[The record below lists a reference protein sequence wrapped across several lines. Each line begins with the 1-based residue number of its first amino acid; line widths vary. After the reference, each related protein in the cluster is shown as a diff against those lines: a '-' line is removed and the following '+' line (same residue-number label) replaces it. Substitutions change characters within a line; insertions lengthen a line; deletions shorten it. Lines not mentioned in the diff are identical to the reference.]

1 MALVVGEL
9 FGRYR
14 IDAAIGGGGMGQVY
28 RAWDTH
34 LARGVALKVLRDADR
49 PSDELVREARSAAA
63 LHHPNAVAIHDVAV
77 IDGMPV
83 LVMELVDGASLRAWI
98 RAGAPIAARVRW
110 LTDLARVLAA
120 AHRQG
125 IVHRDVK
132 PDNAMVTTGGVL
144 KVLDFGIAKVI
155 GGAGASAPTLG
166 GAWPTLDGHVKGTP
180 AYMAP
185 EQLDGEPV
193 DGRADQY
200 AWGVTA
206 YELLSGFHPMNTVAG
221 ASTTEMTRAIHPTPL
236 AVVAPAIGGALAA
249 VVTRAMA
256 KQPGARFASM
266 DAVVEALAA
275 AGAAAGAA
283 AVGTD
288 HVVTDP
294 APAWAEAGA
303 AAGAGAGAGAGVG
316 ARAGVAGWPGV
327 GAGAGLPGWPG
338 AAAGLGA
345 EGRAAGG
352 TTRSTGDA
360 ATVVER
366 PGAAGSRPE
375 SSPES
380 RSSSSSSPSREPV
393 LASRSS
399 SRSVVVGVVVGLA
412 ALGVL
417 VYAGVATRRTRS
429 TRLAQ
434 VEPAVD
440 AGGSAAADAP
450 PMTADDPWNR
460 PAPVAVVGAAPD
472 GAPAPVDARTRSH
485 STADFPLDDDDLDV
499 FPVDARP
506 RSRPTGAGWPLDAA
520 AMRACSDASECD
532 LRGGEICEDGSCKAC
547 PAGSEP
553 ALGLVCGK
561 RCSEAAQCRRDQR
574 CEPVSLIHRNQPVC
588 IDCAVGQR
596 WYAGDCRTLCG
607 PGGRTCLNSYKCLAV
622 ATADGRASLCL
633 PDGSASCASG
643 EVKHPS
649 GACGMTCRD
658 RSDCAEGEACTFG
671 ECIAP

>member
-34 LARGVALKVLRDADR
+34 LARAVALKVLRDADR
-49 PSDELVREARSAAA
+49 PSDELLREARSAAS
-63 LHHPNAVAIHDVAV
+63 LHHPNAVAIHDVAE

-155 GGAGASAPTLG
+155 GGAGAAAPTLG

-206 YELLSGFHPMNTVAG
+206 YELLAGVHPMTTVEG
-221 ASTTEMTRAIHPTPL
+221 ASTTEMTRAIHPAPL
-236 AVVAPAIGGALAA
+236 AVTAPAIGGALAA
-249 VVTRAMA
+249 IVTRAMA
-256 KQPGARFASM
+256 KQPAARFASM

-275 AGAAAGAA
+275 AGA
-283 AVGTD
+283 GTD
-288 HVVTDP
+288 HVATEP
-294 APAWAEAGA
+294 GPPGAAAAAGWPGT
-303 AAGAGAGAGAGVG
+303 AAGAGEPGAGA
-316 ARAGVAGWPGV
+316 AGWPG
-327 GAGAGLPGWPG
+327 
-338 AAAGLGA
+338 
-345 EGRAAGG
+345 AGG
-352 TTRSTGDA
+352 TTRPTGDA
-360 ATVVER
+360 ATVVDR
-366 PGAAGSRPE
+366 PLAAGSRPP
-375 SSPES
+375 SPESASTS
-380 RSSSSSSPSREPV
+380 RSSSPPSTSTP
-393 LASRSS
+393 RSS
-399 SRSVVVGVVVGLA
+399 RAVVVGVIVGLA
-412 ALGVL
+412 ALGAL
-417 VYAGVATRRTRS
+417 VYAGVATRRSQS
-429 TRLAQ
+429 TRLA
-434 VEPAVD
+434 PAMD
-440 AGGSAAADAP
+440 AGGSATDARS
-450 PMTADDPWNR
+450 AVAEDPWNR
-460 PAPVAVVGAAPD
+460 PAPPVVAPPDAA
-472 GAPAPVDARTRSH
+472 AAPVDARARSR
-485 STADFPLDDDDLDV
+485 TADWPLDDGDLDV
-499 FPVDARP
+499 YPVDARP

-520 AMRACSDASECD
+520 PMRACTHASECD
-532 LRGGEICEDGSCKAC
+532 LRGGEICEDGACKAC

-561 RCSEAAQCRRDQR
+561 RCTEAAQCGRHQR
-574 CEPVSLIHRNQPVC
+574 CEPVSLIHRHQPVC

-596 WYAGDCRTLCG
+596 WYAGDCRALCG
-607 PGGRTCLNSYKCLAV
+607 PGERTCQNGWDCLTV
-622 ATADGRASLCL
+622 ATAGGRAAVCV
-633 PDGSASCASG
+633 PDGSSSCTTG
-643 EVKHPS
+643 EVKLPS

-658 RSDCAEGEACTFG
+658 RSDCASGQACTFG
-671 ECIAP
+671 ECLAP